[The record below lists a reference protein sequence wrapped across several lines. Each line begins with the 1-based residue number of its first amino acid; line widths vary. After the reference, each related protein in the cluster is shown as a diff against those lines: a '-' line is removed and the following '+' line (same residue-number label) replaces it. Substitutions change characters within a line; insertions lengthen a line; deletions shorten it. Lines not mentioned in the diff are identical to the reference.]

1 MRFYGRSY
9 FTLVVRKTPRLIKNT
24 QDLLPQN
31 LLNLRYIY
39 GPGMRFLWK
48 SQNHVKFIKIGYKP
62 GVGRCGY
69 LVTSKILIFG
79 NRWYR

>member
-1 MRFYGRSY
+1 MISTLVGISNCSAVRFYGRSY

-24 QDLLPQN
+24 QGLLPQN

-48 SQNHVKFIKIGYKP
+48 SQNHAKFIKIGDTQK
-62 GVGRCGY
+62 
-69 LVTSKILIFG
+69 F
-79 NRWYR
+79 N